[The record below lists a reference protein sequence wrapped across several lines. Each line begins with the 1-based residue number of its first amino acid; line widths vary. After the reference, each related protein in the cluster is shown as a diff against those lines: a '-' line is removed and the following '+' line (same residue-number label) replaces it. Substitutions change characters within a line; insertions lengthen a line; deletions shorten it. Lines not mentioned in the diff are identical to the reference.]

1 MDLTALACRVGTFE
15 TVVGCWVLCVRQC
28 PEDWVFWRLPRD
40 VELLRVD
47 DFVSVDDLLDDGF
60 RFAFIHLPNQFQA
73 VIITLFKT
81 LKFLL
86 QLLKQSRADFELVG
100 ILGVGFLELSQL
112 ALIVLFDL
120 ADDLP
125 KLALTI
131 LKNLFGFFINRRS
144 LLQHFGV
151 EIQLL
156 LIQPVDGLHVLHAL
170 LQDLHLL
177 LELDLLLSLVVRILG
192 LVVFKIRGLLLLLI
206 VLHLQELLL
215 RLLVQLEQSL
225 DLSIVL
231 FEQSV
236 SLAHELGLNLF
247 ELGFVVDAH
256 ARELELH
263 IADQLIDVVVH
274 QLHLLHVVLVLLL
287 DGLLK
292 LLLQFLLLLNDL
304 LALQHLLLYVLV
316 ELFAVFLFFQLLPVP
331 VDLDVL
337 LVGGYHFVLDL
348 VCAFASRFL
357 LLNATLVLNVVRLG
371 FDRSDRLAGLPS
383 DLL

>member
-1 MDLTALACRVGTFE
+1 M
-15 TVVGCWVLCVRQC
+15 
-28 PEDWVFWRLPRD
+28 
-40 VELLRVD
+40 
-47 DFVSVDDLLDDGF
+47 
-60 RFAFIHLPNQFQA
+60 
-73 VIITLFKT
+73 
-81 LKFLL
+81 
-86 QLLKQSRADFELVG
+86 
-100 ILGVGFLELSQL
+100 
-112 ALIVLFDL
+112 
-120 ADDLP
+120 
-125 KLALTI
+125 
-131 LKNLFGFFINRRS
+131 
-144 LLQHFGV
+144 
-151 EIQLL
+151 
-156 LIQPVDGLHVLHAL
+156 
-170 LQDLHLL
+170 
-177 LELDLLLSLVVRILG
+177 
-192 LVVFKIRGLLLLLI
+192 
-206 VLHLQELLL
+206 
-215 RLLVQLEQSL
+215 QLEQSL

-357 LLNATLVLNVVRLG
+357 LLNATLVLNVVRLS